1 MFRSEDAP
9 QLKTWSQD
17 FAEMLGNFQHN
28 PERVPRVRR
37 SVEEMTNYFHS
48 AIQEIRRHP
57 REGLIHSFL
66 TAEVDGD
73 RFTDEEVVA
82 NTISHHGWRSG
93 DDDES
98 DRQRYAHSAA
108 SIHRSSNA

>member
-1 MFRSEDAP
+1 MLGVPIADAP

-28 PERVPRVRR
+28 PERAPRVLR
-37 SVEEMTNYFHS
+37 SVEEMSQYFRS
-48 AIQEIRRHP
+48 AIAQIRKYP

-73 RFTDEEVVA
+73 RYTEEEVIA
-82 NTISHHGWRSG
+82 NTIITMVGG
-93 DDDES
+93 QETTTNL
-98 DRQRYAHSAA
+98 
-108 SIHRSSNA
+108 IG